1 MLAITPQYAG
11 PDKWELELK
20 TAKMTLR
27 NRRCKVNFSTTLYSH
42 SKAHRNS
49 LVMMTACSSHLA
61 YQLPNEIS
69 RVICLLDLIKS
80 SDPGLQAA
88 LVSL

>member
-1 MLAITPQYAG
+1 MLAITPQYSG

-20 TAKMTLR
+20 TAKLTLR
-27 NRRCKVNFSTTLYSH
+27 NRRWKGNSSMTLDYH
-42 SKAHRNS
+42 YKAHRNS
-49 LVMMTACSSHLA
+49 LVMMTACSYHLA
-61 YQLPNEIS
+61 YQLPNELS
-69 RVICLLDLIKS
+69 RVSFLLDLIKS

>member
-11 PDKWELELK
+11 PDKWDIDLK
-20 TAKMTLR
+20 TAKLTLR
-27 NRRCKVNFSTTLYSH
+27 NRRWKGNSRMTLDYH
-42 SKAHRNS
+42 YKAHRNS